1 MQKHYD
7 IILLGSGQIAQAILE
22 KSFGRRVLVL
32 CRSPEKVKKR
42 KDVDSIP
49 WVAGETAVP
58 LGVTGDLVIN
68 CIMPST
74 RRVARNGIDTGLKL
88 LGANGRYA
96 HLSTVAVKSKPAVNN
111 WLVGFLGDGYIRIK
125 KYELEY
131 LKNKRVNKLI
141 VYPGIVV
148 GANTGWDK
156 FFTKLKTCKT
166 ASLGFSLEKPAPII
180 DIHDLA
186 KGILRKSPSE
196 TDMIECFF
204 PDPKIDVLQNW
215 EEYLQLFC
223 PSLTVSNYTYFPSRM
238 KNAIV
243 TVLNSH
249 FVPTWVWE
257 KISNFIKTK
266 RNVKPRNFEKCD
278 GAVQHVSVT
287 GMTNFYIGCD
297 YVL

>member
-42 KDVDSIP
+42 EDVDSIP

-96 HLSTVAVKSKPAVNN
+96 HLSTIAVKSKPAVNN
-111 WLVGFLGDGYIRIK
+111 WLVGFYGDVYIRVK

-131 LKNKRVNKLI
+131 LKNKQVNKLI

-148 GANTGWDK
+148 GENTGWDK
-156 FFTKLKTCKT
+156 FFTKLKNCKT
-166 ASLGFSLEKPAPII
+166 ASFGFSLDKPAPII
-180 DIHDLA
+180 KIQDLA
-186 KGILRKSPSE
+186 EGILHTLSLE
-196 TDMIECFF
+196 TNVIECFF
-204 PDPKIDVLQNW
+204 PDPKIDILQTW
-215 EEYLQLFC
+215 EECLRPLC
-223 PSLTVSNYTYFPSRM
+223 STLTVSNYTYFPSKV

-243 TVLNSH
+243 TLLNSNL
-249 FVPTWVWE
+249 VPTWIWE
-257 KISNFIKTK
+257 KISNLNMSKRHTK
-266 RNVKPRNFEKCD
+266 HRNVGKCD
-278 GAVQHVSVT
+278 GALQHINVT